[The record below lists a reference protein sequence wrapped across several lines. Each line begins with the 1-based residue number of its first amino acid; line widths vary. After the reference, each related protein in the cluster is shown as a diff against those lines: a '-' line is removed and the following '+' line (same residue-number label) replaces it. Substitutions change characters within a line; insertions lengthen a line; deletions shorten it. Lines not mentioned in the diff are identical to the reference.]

1 MVQQGAERGS
11 GPRPSSPQTSRSHPA
26 HAPASATQAS
36 ALLSVSPA
44 PCKPVLNPRR
54 ATEQVGQE
62 VFLLSGFPY
71 FLVVVWGLSGNPRV
85 FLELPLGPGGQL
97 ATVTVQRQD
106 HLQITSS
113 LLRWACP
120 TSAQPRIC
128 LLSWNRSRS

>member
-1 MVQQGAERGS
+1 MAHQGAERGW
-11 GPRPSSPQTSRSHPA
+11 GPRPASPQTSRSHPA
-26 HAPASATQAS
+26 HAPAPAAQAS

-54 ATEQVGQE
+54 ATEQAGLE
-62 VFLLSGFPY
+62 VFLLSGFPS
-71 FLVVVWGLSGNPRV
+71 FLVVVWGHWGNPRV
-85 FLELPLGPGGQL
+85 FLELPLGPGGQP

-106 HLQITSS
+106 HLQINST

-128 LLSWNRSRS
+128 LLS